1 MKKEVLIN
9 GRNVK
14 VFASLECDRER
25 NDAFLGIRKNEI
37 GVFCRHSGGS
47 KDKLFS
53 INNNRTHMGR
63 GSVCIRTEKA
73 CEITPLEAKIIAA
86 KLFPSYI
93 TV

>member
-1 MKKEVLIN
+1 MTKQVSINVN

-37 GVFCRHSGGS
+37 GVFCRHSGEY

-53 INNNRTHMGR
+53 INN
-63 GSVCIRTEKA
+63 
-73 CEITPLEAKIIAA
+73 
-86 KLFPSYI
+86 
-93 TV
+93 